1 MNHANMIED
10 KHLKKTY
17 IIAVLCST
25 LVGTFTSSI
34 GLWDR
39 VKERR
44 KQNHRDTTQDEEI
57 KKLKAQVERSEQKA
71 KEKDEALDKEKDTDE
86 VSASLKKS
94 SALISREFED
104 GYERLGRKFAV
115 GDVITENQ
123 LQAQVIALQ
132 QTVINV
138 LQDAVYH
145 GRRLD
150 RVDMAQLIAA
160 SNAARDGSLGAL
172 REQRQRLLMATERP
186 MPPPSPQK
194 ALPPQKA
201 FPPQKALPP
210 PKSLPPASSRSR
222 SRASTVVRSEPD
234 PLYCIYSIDLQC
246 DKNMRLASTFAPG
259 GSCQCPACG
268 TRLGVESD
276 DCWAIRKP
284 TTRWISI
291 DGYERE
297 IEEDLEFIVNQ
308 RFVVKCHTPDGD
320 FACVLCTKFRDGDV
334 LCASADALI
343 NHVGRS
349 HDVAELEW
357 EPDFQVRAL

>member
-1 MNHANMIED
+1 MPQ
-10 KHLKKTY
+10 KTY

-44 KQNHRDTTQDEEI
+44 KQNHRDTTQDQEI
-57 KKLKAQVERSEQKA
+57 KKLKEQVERSEEKA
-71 KEKDEALDKEKDTDE
+71 QEKEKETDE
-86 VSASLKKS
+86 VSASLRKS

-115 GDVITENQ
+115 GDVITENK

-150 RVDMAQLIAA
+150 RADMAQLIAA

-172 REQRQRLLMATERP
+172 REQRQRLLMATAEKTGSTLS
-186 MPPPSPQK
+186 PSPK
-194 ALPPQKA
+194 PL
-201 FPPQKALPP
+201 PPQKALPA
-210 PKSLPPASSRSR
+210 PAR
-222 SRASTVVRSEPD
+222 SRASSIVRSEHPRSEPVRSEPD

-246 DKNMRLASTFAPG
+246 DKNMRMASTFAPG
-259 GSCQCPACG
+259 GNCQCPACG
-268 TRLGVESD
+268 LKLGVESD
-276 DCWAIRKP
+276 DIWAIRKP
-284 TTRWISI
+284 TTRWITI
-291 DGYERE
+291 DGYDRE
-297 IEEDLEFIVNQ
+297 VDEDLEFIVSQ
-308 RFVVKCHTPDGD
+308 RFVIKCHTPAGD

-349 HDVAELEW
+349 HSIDELEW
-357 EPDFQVRAL
+357 EPDFRLRAL

>member
-57 KKLKAQVERSEQKA
+57 KKLKEQVE
-71 KEKDEALDKEKDTDE
+71 KEKETDE
-86 VSASLKKS
+86 VSASLRKS

-104 GYERLGRKFAV
+104 GYERLGRKFAI
-115 GDVITENQ
+115 GDVVTENK

-150 RVDMAQLIAA
+150 RVDMEHLIAA

-172 REQRQRLLMATERP
+172 REQRQRLLMATEKP
-186 MPPPSPQK
+186 KPALPPPSKPM
-194 ALPPQKA
+194 
-201 FPPQKALPP
+201 PPQKALPA
-210 PKSLPPASSRSR
+210 PARSR
-222 SRASTVVRSEPD
+222 GSSIVRSEHPRSEPVRPEPD

-246 DKNMRLASTFAPG
+246 DKNMRMASTFAPG
-259 GSCQCPACG
+259 GICQCPACG
-268 TRLGVESD
+268 LKLGVEAD
-276 DCWAIRKP
+276 DIWAIRKP
-284 TTRWISI
+284 TTRWITI

-297 IEEDLEFIVNQ
+297 VDEDLEFIVNQ
-308 RFVVKCHTPDGD
+308 RFVIKCHTPDGD

-349 HDVAELEW
+349 HSIDELEW
-357 EPDFQVRAL
+357 EPDFRMRVL

>member
-57 KKLKAQVERSEQKA
+57 KKLKEQVEKSEKKA
-71 KEKDEALDKEKDTDE
+71 KEKDQALEKEKETDE

-104 GYERLGRKFAV
+104 GYERLGRKFAI
-115 GDVITENQ
+115 GDVVTENK

-150 RVDMAQLIAA
+150 RVDMQHLIAA

-172 REQRQRLLMATERP
+172 REQRQRLLMATEKPRP
-186 MPPPSPQK
+186 ALAPPPKP
-194 ALPPQKA
+194 L
-201 FPPQKALPP
+201 PPQKALPA
-210 PKSLPPASSRSR
+210 PAR
-222 SRASTVVRSEPD
+222 SRASSIVRSEHPRSEPVRSEPD

-246 DKNMRLASTFAPG
+246 DKNMRMASTFAPG
-259 GSCQCPACG
+259 GICQCPACG
-268 TRLGVESD
+268 IKLGVEAD
-276 DCWAIRKP
+276 DIWAIRKP
-284 TTRWISI
+284 TTRWITI

-297 IEEDLEFIVNQ
+297 VDEDLEFIVNQ
-308 RFVVKCHTPDGD
+308 RFVIKCHTPDGD
-320 FACVLCTKFRDGDV
+320 FACVLCTKFRDGDI

-349 HDVAELEW
+349 HSIDELEW
-357 EPDFQVRAL
+357 EPDFRMRAL